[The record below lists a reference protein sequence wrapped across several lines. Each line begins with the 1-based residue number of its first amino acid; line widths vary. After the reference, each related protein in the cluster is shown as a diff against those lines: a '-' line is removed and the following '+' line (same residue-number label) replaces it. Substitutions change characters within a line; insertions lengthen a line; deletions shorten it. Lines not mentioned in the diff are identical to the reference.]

1 MTTDGLPLY
10 IQGAMVYL
18 LKRTALHRLDQKMAT
33 VTKTNAATISRLLNS
48 ADILKSSTGAG
59 RVSTVLT
66 EGFSV
71 TKNFDGQIIVQ
82 YVSSSSMKNEKVYE
96 AFLVRRTEALAKIA
110 NILADKGYAFGYTT
124 LGNIILEKAGA

>member
-1 MTTDGLPLY
+1 
-10 IQGAMVYL
+10 
-18 LKRTALHRLDQKMAT
+18 MAT

-48 ADILKSSTGAG
+48 ADILKSSAGAG
-59 RVSTVLT
+59 RVSTVTT

-96 AFLVRRTEALAKIA
+96 AFMVRRTETLAKIA
-110 NILADKGYAFGYTT
+110 SILADKGYEFGYTT
-124 LGNIILEKAGA
+124 LGNIILAKVGA